1 MITENNI
8 GINLGFANNRFPEPE
23 VWTRIIREV
32 GAKNVQFVA
41 DILNPMLKMYDPKY
55 FDKQIE
61 KTIECAKENDINIT
75 SMMTSSFTRVNH
87 FSHPDKAYRDIW
99 YRWFYNFLL
108 MGKDFGAKSAG
119 SHFGILTT
127 ESLALYDYY
136 YNITVE
142 NWLKLAEDAKTMGYE
157 YLFVEPMSID
167 REFGNTIEKTEKLL
181 EDLKCSAI
189 PIKLCLDLGHAPH
202 PDCRDYKEW
211 LERFAKDSPIIHL
224 QQTVLNSSNHSP
236 FTDEFNATGIIKAEE
251 VIDILNKHNVS
262 PELILELSF
271 REKHE
276 VEPKIIN
283 DLKESLYYWKCKI
296 TYMQNEKKC
305 NLCTGV

>member
-23 VWTRIIREV
+23 AWTRIINEV
-32 GAKNVQFVA
+32 GVKNVQFVA
-41 DILNPMLKMYDPKY
+41 DILNPMIKRYNSLYY
-55 FDKQIE
+55 NRQIE
-61 KTIECAKENDINIT
+61 NTIDCIEKYDINIT

-87 FSHPDKAYRDIW
+87 FAHPDEDYRKIW
-99 YRWFYNFLL
+99 FEWFYDFLL
-108 MGKDFGAKSAG
+108 MGADFGAKSAG

-127 ESLALYDYY
+127 ESLKNYDYF
-136 YNITVE
+136 YNIAIE
-142 NWLKLAEDAKTMGYE
+142 NWLHLADSAKKMGYE

-236 FTDEFNATGIIKAEE
+236 FTKQFNDTGIIKADE
-251 VIDILNKHNVS
+251 VLDILNQHNSS
-262 PELILELSF
+262 PELVLELSF

-276 VEPKIIN
+276 VEPTIIT
-283 DLKESLYYWKCKI
+283 DLKESVDYWKDAINKF
-296 TYMQNEKKC
+296 N
-305 NLCTGV
+305 N

>member
-23 VWTRIIREV
+23 VWTRIINEV
-32 GAKNVQFVA
+32 GVKNVQFVA
-41 DILNPMLKMYDPKY
+41 DILNPMLKNYNSLY
-55 FDKQIE
+55 YNKQIE
-61 KTIECAKENDINIT
+61 NTIDCIEKYDINIT

-87 FSHPDKAYRDIW
+87 FAHPDEDYRKIW
-99 YRWFYNFLL
+99 FEWFYDFLL
-108 MGKDFGAKSAG
+108 MGADFGAKSAG

-127 ESLALYDYY
+127 ESLKNYDYF
-136 YNITVE
+136 YNIAIE
-142 NWLKLAEDAKTMGYE
+142 NWLHLADAAKTMGYE

-181 EDLKCSAI
+181 EDLKYSSI

-236 FTDEFNATGIIKAEE
+236 FTKQFNDTGIIKADE
-251 VIDILNKHNVS
+251 VLDILNQHNSS
-262 PELILELSF
+262 PELVLELSF

-276 VEPKIIN
+276 VEPTIIT
-283 DLKESLYYWKCKI
+283 DLKESVDYWKDAINKF
-296 TYMQNEKKC
+296 N
-305 NLCTGV
+305 N